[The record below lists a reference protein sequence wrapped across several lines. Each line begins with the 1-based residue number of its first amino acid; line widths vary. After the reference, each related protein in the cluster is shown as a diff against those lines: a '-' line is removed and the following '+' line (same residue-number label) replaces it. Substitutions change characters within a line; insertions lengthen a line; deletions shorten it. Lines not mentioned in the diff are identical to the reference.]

1 MSSAPD
7 TNRKRAAGTI
17 RCRKPVIRHSEQ
29 LQSCTCRSAGAST
42 SKRTRRQW
50 QPPRWVTRSMAVSL
64 ALVALALRVALA
76 LVAAVVVVVAL
87 ATVAVALAIALL
99 VLALVVVAAV
109 ALVAR
114 RSAAATARVV
124 AALRLAHLSLERM
137 EFRRTGLD

>member
-29 LQSCTCRSAGAST
+29 LQSCTCRFAGAST

-64 ALVALALRVALA
+64 ALVALALGIA
-76 LVAAVVVVVAL
+76 
-87 ATVAVALAIALL
+87 VAVATAVALF
-99 VLALVVVAAV
+99 VLALVVFVATSLHLVPVAA
-109 ALVAR
+109 R
-114 RSAAATARVV
+114 PARVV
-124 AALRLAHLSLERM
+124 TALRLAHLALERV
-137 EFRRTGLD
+137 ELGR